1 MTVPAPFER
10 PRRLRASAA
19 MRRLVRE
26 VRHDPASLVLPLFV
40 DERLSAPVA
49 IESLPGVKR
58 HTLASMADAVG
69 QAAEAGL
76 GGVMLFAVPLER
88 DAAGSGAFGAHGILQ
103 RAIREAVASARGRLV
118 VMSDVCLDEFTSH
131 GHCGVLDESGRV
143 DNDASL
149 AAYARMAVDQAG
161 AGADVVGLSGM
172 MDGQVAAVRIALDR
186 AGHVDTSILA
196 YAAKFA
202 SAFYGPFREA
212 VDSQLDGDRH
222 TYQLDP
228 ANGRAGM
235 REAVLDAAEGADI
248 VMVKPGLP
256 YLDVLAEVASAS
268 LVPVASYHVSGE
280 YAQIEAA
287 AERGWLDRKAAHLEA
302 LTALR
307 RAGADLVVTYAALDL
322 ARWLAA
328 NPTAGPTAEGLA

>member
-10 PRRLRASAA
+10 PRRLRTSGA

-26 VRHDPASLVLPLFV
+26 VRHDPASLVLPVFV
-40 DERLSAPVA
+40 DERLSEPVE
-49 IESLPGVKR
+49 IESLPRVQR
-58 HTLASMADAVG
+58 HSLASLADAVR
-69 QAAEAGL
+69 AAADAGI
-76 GGVMLFAVPLER
+76 GGVMIFAVPAER
-88 DAAGSGAFGAHGILQ
+88 DAQGSAAFGAESIMQ
-103 RAIREAVASARGRLV
+103 RAIQGAVEAAAGRLI

-131 GHCGVLDESGRV
+131 GHCGVLDEAGRV

-149 AAYARMAVDQAG
+149 AAYARMAVDQAA

-172 MDGQVAAVRIALDR
+172 MDGQVAAVRVALDR
-186 AGHVDTSILA
+186 AGHADTAILA

-212 VDSQLDGDRH
+212 VDSHLAGDRH

-228 ANGRAGM
+228 ANGRAGL

-256 YLDVLAEVASAS
+256 YLDVLAEVAAAS

-280 YAQIEAA
+280 FAQIEAA
-287 AERGWLDRKAAHLEA
+287 AQRGWIDRKTAHLEA

-307 RAGADLVVTYAALDL
+307 RAGADIVVSYAALDL
-322 ARWLAA
+322 AAWLAE
-328 NPTAGPTAEGLA
+328 PMTPAGRA

>member
-1 MTVPAPFER
+1 
-10 PRRLRASAA
+10 
-19 MRRLVRE
+19 MRRLTRE

-40 DERLSAPVA
+40 DERLHTPVA
-49 IESLPGVKR
+49 MDSLPGVSR
-58 HTLASMADAVG
+58 HSLASLADAVRT
-69 QAAEAGL
+69 AAEAGV
-76 GGVMLFAVPLER
+76 GGVMIFAVPAIR
-88 DAAGSGAFGAHGILQ
+88 DAVGSAAFGEASIMQ
-103 RAIREAVASARGRLV
+103 RSLAVSVEAAQGRLV
-118 VMSDVCLDEFTSH
+118 VMGDVCLDEFTSH
-131 GHCGVLDESGRV
+131 GHCGVLDATGRV
-143 DNDASL
+143 DNDASI
-149 AAYARMAVDQAG
+149 AAYARMAVDQAA

-172 MDGQVAAVRIALDR
+172 MDGQVAAVRVALDR
-186 AGHVDTSILA
+186 AGFSDTSILA

-212 VDSQLDGDRH
+212 VDSQLVGDRH

-256 YLDVLAEVASAS
+256 YLDVLAEVAAAS
-268 LVPVASYHVSGE
+268 LVPVAAYHVSGE

-287 AERGWLDRKAAHLEA
+287 AQRGWLDRKVAHLEA

-307 RAGADLVVTYAALDL
+307 RAGADIVVTYAACE
-322 ARWLAA
+322 LAA
-328 NPTAGPTAEGLA
+328 WIAEHE